1 MERVRGVATLGDIE
15 AIFRRQRWSYGVEGG
30 LVVARFEGVPLV
42 IGAEANGAR
51 VGTIVFR
58 GRVTPARASDLQTLL
73 NAVNQAQPR
82 GSMEYDRGRDTIFF
96 WTLATL
102 TGGSADDRRLTD
114 AIILAVLAAKGIGPM
129 VADVASGRMTLGQ
142 ALAKIRGSGGQAA

>member
-1 MERVRGVATLGDIE
+1 MATLGDIE

-30 LVVARFEGVPLV
+30 LVVAHVEGVPLV
-42 IGAEANGAR
+42 IGAESNGAR

-58 GRVTPARASDLQTLL
+58 GRVTAVRAAELQTFL

-82 GSMEYDRGRDTIFF
+82 GYLEYDRGRDTIFF
-96 WTLATL
+96 WTVVTL
-102 TGGSADDRRLTD
+102 TGGSADDRRLTE
-114 AIILAVLAAKGIGPM
+114 AIILAVLAAKGVGPI
-129 VADVASGRMTLGQ
+129 VADVASGRITLNQ